1 MLAGL
6 PGRRYLVGGYNMTLA
21 EFFSMIQRVSGVR
34 APRFSIPERWSRRGA
49 RVLRALY
56 SWFGGHFPLDDT
68 TVEMAYR
75 FWYLDNSR
83 AKAELGLTTRPP
95 EVTLRDTVEYLR
107 RMNETT
113 DEHR

>member
-1 MLAGL
+1 
-6 PGRRYLVGGYNMTLA
+6 
-21 EFFSMIQRVSGVR
+21 MIQRVSGVR

-107 RMNETT
+107 RQKLATNFTNFT
-113 DEHR
+113 NHTN